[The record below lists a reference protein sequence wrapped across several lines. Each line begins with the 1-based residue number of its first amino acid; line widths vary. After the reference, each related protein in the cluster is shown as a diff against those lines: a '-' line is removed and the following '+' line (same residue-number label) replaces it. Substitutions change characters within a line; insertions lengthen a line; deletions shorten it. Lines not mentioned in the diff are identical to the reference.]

1 MNQIARLYVG
11 TYSRPLVFGTGEVF
25 QGKGKGVH
33 TYLFDMEKGTLREEG
48 APAETANPSFVSLSA
63 DKKLL
68 YVVNELTMFE
78 GKKGGALNT
87 YRREKNGELTLVS
100 QKATGGE
107 DPCHVV
113 TDREGRLVLVSN
125 YSGGSL
131 AVWPL
136 DENGLPMGEAQVIQ
150 HEGKGKNPARQ
161 EGPHVHSITLTRD
174 ETYAVTADLGLDE
187 LVLYPVDKE
196 QGRLKEKE
204 KIIFHTGAEKGPR
217 LSIFNQKGDRCYV
230 ACELSC
236 EVLVLSYENGKFAL
250 LQSLSTLKNGWSPE
264 NTAADIHFS
273 KEESFLYVS
282 SRGEDT
288 IAVYQVQE
296 DGLLSLVEI
305 VPAGVKTPRN
315 FAIDPSGKW
324 LLAGGQNSDTVAVHA
339 IDPESGKLTLT
350 GIFEVPTPVCLCF
363 ES

>member
-11 TYSRPLVFGTGEVF
+11 TYSRPLIFGTGEIF

-33 TYLFDMEKGTLREEG
+33 SYLFDMEKGNLQEEG
-48 APAETANPSFVSLSA
+48 VQAETANPSFVSLSA

-68 YVVNELTMFE
+68 YAVNELTVFQ

-87 YRREKNGELTLVS
+87 YRRAENGELMLVS
-100 QKATGGE
+100 ESATGGE

-113 TDREGRLVLVSN
+113 TDREGKLVLVSN

-136 DENGLPMGEAQVIQ
+136 DEEGLPVGEAQVIQ
-150 HEGKGKNPARQ
+150 HTGKGKNPVRQ
-161 EGPHVHSITLTRD
+161 EGPHVHSVTLTRD
-174 ETYAVTADLGLDE
+174 EKFAVTADLGLDE

-196 QGRLKEKE
+196 QGRLKENE
-204 KIIFHTGAEKGPR
+204 RIIFHTGAEKGPR

-236 EVLVLSYENGKFAL
+236 EVLVLAYENGKFTL
-250 LQSLSTLKNGWSPE
+250 LQTLPTLKNGWSPE
-264 NTAADIHFS
+264 NTAADIHLS
-273 KEESFLYVS
+273 ADESFLYVS

-288 IAVYQVQE
+288 IAVYRIQE

-315 FAIDPSGKW
+315 FTLDPSGKW
-324 LLAGGQNSDTVAVHA
+324 LLAGGQNSNTVAVHA
-339 IDPESGKLTLT
+339 IGSESGKLTLT
-350 GIFEVPTPVCLCF
+350 GIFEAPTPVCLCF
-363 ES
+363 GS

>member
-1 MNQIARLYVG
+1 MNQIARFYVG
-11 TYSRPLVFGTGEVF
+11 TYSRPLIFGTGEVF
-25 QGKGKGVH
+25 EGKGKGIH
-33 TYLFDMEKGTLREEG
+33 TYLFDIEKGTLMEEG
-48 APAETANPSFVSLSA
+48 APTETANPSFVSLSA
-63 DKKLL
+63 DKELL
-68 YVVNELTMFE
+68 YAVNELTTFQ

-87 YRREKNGELTLVS
+87 YRRAEKGVLTLIS
-100 QKATGGE
+100 QKTTGGE

-113 TDREGRLVLVSN
+113 TDRERKMVLVSN

-136 DENGLPMGEAQVIQ
+136 DKDGAPVGEAQVIQ
-150 HEGKGKNPARQ
+150 HTGKGRNPARQ

-174 ETYAVTADLGLDE
+174 EKFAVTADLGLDE
-187 LVLYPVDKE
+187 LVLYPVDKK
-196 QGRLKEKE
+196 QGRLKEAE
-204 KIIFHTGAEKGPR
+204 KIIFPTGEETGPR
-217 LSIFNQKGDRCYV
+217 LILFNRKGDRCYV

-236 EVLVLSYENGKFAL
+236 EVLVLSYENGNFTL
-250 LQSLSTLKNGWSPE
+250 LQTLSTLKNGWSPE
-264 NTAADIHFS
+264 NTAADIHLS
-273 KEESFLYVS
+273 KDEKFLYVS

-339 IDPESGKLTLT
+339 VDPETGKLTLT
-350 GIFEVPTPVCLCF
+350 GTFEVPTPVCLCF
-363 ES
+363 EP

>member
-1 MNQIARLYVG
+1 M
-11 TYSRPLVFGTGEVF
+11 
-25 QGKGKGVH
+25 
-33 TYLFDMEKGTLREEG
+33 
-48 APAETANPSFVSLSA
+48 
-63 DKKLL
+63 
-68 YVVNELTMFE
+68 
-78 GKKGGALNT
+78 
-87 YRREKNGELTLVS
+87 
-100 QKATGGE
+100 
-107 DPCHVV
+107 
-113 TDREGRLVLVSN
+113 VLVSN

-136 DENGLPMGEAQVIQ
+136 DKDGAPVGEAQVIQ
-150 HEGKGKNPARQ
+150 HTGKGRNPARQ

-174 ETYAVTADLGLDE
+174 EKFAVTADLGLDE
-187 LVLYPVDKE
+187 LVLYPVDKK
-196 QGRLKEKE
+196 QGRLKEAE
-204 KIIFHTGAEKGPR
+204 KIIFPTGEETGPR
-217 LSIFNQKGDRCYV
+217 LTLFNRKGDRCYV

-236 EVLVLSYENGKFAL
+236 EVLVLSYENGNFTL
-250 LQSLSTLKNGWSPE
+250 LQTLSTLKNGWSPE
-264 NTAADIHFS
+264 NTAADIHLS
-273 KEESFLYVS
+273 KDEKFLYVS

-339 IDPESGKLTLT
+339 VDPETGKLTLT

-363 ES
+363 EP

>member
-1 MNQIARLYVG
+1 MNQIARFYVG
-11 TYSRPLVFGTGEVF
+11 TYSRPLIFGTGEVF
-25 QGKGKGVH
+25 EGKGKGIH
-33 TYLFDMEKGTLREEG
+33 TYLFDMEKGTLMEEG
-48 APAETANPSFVSLSA
+48 APAETANPSFVELSA
-63 DKKLL
+63 DQKLL
-68 YVVNELTMFE
+68 YAVNELTTFE
-78 GKKGGALNT
+78 GKKGGALNI
-87 YRREKNGELTLVS
+87 YRREKNGELTLLS

-113 TDREGRLVLVSN
+113 TDRERKMVLVSN

-136 DENGLPMGEAQVIQ
+136 DKDGAPVGEAQVIQ
-150 HEGKGKNPARQ
+150 HTGKGRNPARQ

-174 ETYAVTADLGLDE
+174 EKFAVTADLGLDE
-187 LVLYPVDKE
+187 LVLYLVDKKK
-196 QGRLKEKE
+196 GRLKEAE
-204 KIIFHTGAEKGPR
+204 KIIFPTGEETGPR
-217 LSIFNQKGDRCYV
+217 LTLFNRKGDRCYV

-236 EVLVLSYENGKFAL
+236 EVLVLSYENGNFTL
-250 LQSLSTLKNGWSPE
+250 LQTLSTLKNGWSPE
-264 NTAADIHFS
+264 NTAADIHLS
-273 KEESFLYVS
+273 KDEKFLYVS

-339 IDPESGKLTLT
+339 VDPETGKLTLT

-363 ES
+363 EP

>member
-11 TYSRPLVFGTGEVF
+11 TYSRPLIFGTGEVF
-25 QGKGKGVH
+25 EGKGKGIH
-33 TYLFDMEKGTLREEG
+33 AYLFDMEKGTLQEEG
-48 APAETANPSFVSLSA
+48 APAETANPSFVGLSA
-63 DKKLL
+63 DQKLL
-68 YVVNELTMFE
+68 YAVNELTTFQ

-87 YRREKNGELTLVS
+87 YRRAEKGVLTLIS
-100 QKATGGE
+100 QKTTGGE

-113 TDREGRLVLVSN
+113 TDREGKLVLVSN

-136 DENGLPMGEAQVIQ
+136 DEEGVPVGEAQVIQ
-150 HEGKGKNPARQ
+150 HTGKGKNPVRQ

-174 ETYAVTADLGLDE
+174 EKFAVTADLGLDE
-187 LVLYPVDKE
+187 LVLYPVDKK
-196 QGRLKEKE
+196 QGRLKEAE
-204 KIIFHTGAEKGPR
+204 KIIFPTGEEPEPGHTLVNP
-217 LSIFNQKGDRCYV
+217 KGDRCYL
-230 ACELSC
+230 ACDPSC
-236 EVLVLSYENGKFAL
+236 EELDISYETRNLTL
-250 LQSLSTLKNGWSPE
+250 LQTLSTLKNGWSPE
-264 NTAADIHFS
+264 NTAADIHLS
-273 KEESFLYVS
+273 KDEKFLYVS

-315 FAIDPSGKW
+315 FVIDPSGKW

-339 IDPESGKLTLT
+339 VDPETGKLTLT
-350 GIFEVPTPVCLCF
+350 GTFEVPTPVCLCF
-363 ES
+363 EP

>member
-1 MNQIARLYVG
+1 MDQIARFYVG
-11 TYSRPLVFGTGEVF
+11 TYSRPLIFGTGEVF
-25 QGKGKGVH
+25 EGKGKGIH
-33 TYLFDMEKGTLREEG
+33 TYLFDMEKGTLMEEG
-48 APAETANPSFVSLSA
+48 APAETANPSFVELSA
-63 DKKLL
+63 DQKLL
-68 YVVNELTMFE
+68 YAVNELTTFE
-78 GKKGGALNT
+78 GKKGGALNI
-87 YRREKNGELTLVS
+87 YRREKNGELTLLS

-113 TDREGRLVLVSN
+113 TDRERKMVLVSN

-136 DENGLPMGEAQVIQ
+136 DKDGAPVGEAQVIQ
-150 HEGKGKNPARQ
+150 HTGKGRNPVRQ

-174 ETYAVTADLGLDE
+174 EKFAVTADLGLDE
-187 LVLYPVDKE
+187 LVLYPVDKK
-196 QGRLKEKE
+196 QGRLKEAE
-204 KIIFHTGAEKGPR
+204 KIIFPTGEETGPR
-217 LSIFNQKGDRCYV
+217 LILFNRKGDRCYV

-236 EVLVLSYENGKFAL
+236 EVLVLSYENGNFTL
-250 LQSLSTLKNGWSPE
+250 LQTLSTLKNGWSPE
-264 NTAADIHFS
+264 NTAADIHLS
-273 KEESFLYVS
+273 KDEKFLYVS

-339 IDPESGKLTLT
+339 VDPETGKLTLT
-350 GIFEVPTPVCLCF
+350 GTFEVPTPVCLCF
-363 ES
+363 EP